1 MIQHCVLFANWVK
14 MKMRRTRGGLSAHS
28 ATCGSTKTV
37 YCQTISF
44 HHKTRT
50 SYALTATNA
59 LQGKGQS
66 ENSCSMPNWFYNN
79 SAHSD
84 NNCTLILAHAHTQFL
99 SFKFRLFSVESCLK
113 CCDIKRVEGGVK
125 VNVIMT
131 LILPQGLWTS
141 P

>member
-1 MIQHCVLFANWVK
+1 
-14 MKMRRTRGGLSAHS
+14 MKIRRTRCGLSAHS
-28 ATCGSTKTV
+28 ATGGSTKAV

-50 SYALTATNA
+50 SYALTATDA

-84 NNCTLILAHAHTQFL
+84 NNCTLILAHTHTHTQFL

-113 CCDIKRVEGGVK
+113 CCDVKRGGGGGVK
-125 VNVIMT
+125 
-131 LILPQGLWTS
+131 S
-141 P
+141 